1 MCSFWPPVL
10 VVLHYLIKL
19 SGNAFKDK
27 YGFTVLWKL
36 SKKAPCQCVSFL
48 SMWSNTKYYIWMK
61 ESFLLYMFSIC
72 QCCLQ
77 ITGLTTLSLRNRNY
91 YTYMNKL
98 HPVFEKSGNL
108 EQYSSTLLK
117 GVLASNLRFCT
128 KNNPVFHIFLNH
140 PKKMFFT
147 KNQRFWL
154 SKTMIYHVFSEIFVL
169 SMFHIKYENQ
179 AGKADCNETYEI
191 VLHMPHFNA
200 GGGRDGKR
208 WQQRQS
214 PLC

>member
-98 HPVFEKSGNL
+98 HPVFAKSGNL

-128 KNNPVFHIFLNH
+128 KNNPVFHIFL
-140 PKKMFFT
+140 F
-147 KNQRFWL
+147 
-154 SKTMIYHVFSEIFVL
+154 
-169 SMFHIKYENQ
+169 
-179 AGKADCNETYEI
+179 
-191 VLHMPHFNA
+191 
-200 GGGRDGKR
+200 
-208 WQQRQS
+208 
-214 PLC
+214 